1 MMLLLSLVLL
11 VTTEA
16 GAMEVTRSVSSFTRS
31 RVRFQY
37 RPGAEDNQTRH
48 EVVEARFAVGAPV
61 LPVAGLLGKPSS
73 SIKACQNVSK
83 LSNEVK
89 CENVFYLCITIEN
102 KTGITLFLFL

>member
-1 MMLLLSLVLL
+1 MLMLLISLVLL
-11 VTTEA
+11 VTMEV

-31 RVRFQY
+31 RVRVQY
-37 RPGAEDNQTRH
+37 TPGPEDNNTRH

-61 LPVAGLLGKPSS
+61 LPATGLLGKPSS

-89 CENVFYLCITIEN
+89 
-102 KTGITLFLFL
+102 K